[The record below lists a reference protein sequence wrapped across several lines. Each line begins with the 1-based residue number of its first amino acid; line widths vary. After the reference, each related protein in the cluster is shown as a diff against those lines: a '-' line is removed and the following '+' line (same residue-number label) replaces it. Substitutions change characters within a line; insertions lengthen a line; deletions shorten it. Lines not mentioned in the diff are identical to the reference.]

1 MTRTICCDITINF
14 LFDFDDCSSWAIL
27 GTWGSY
33 VLVDQPMLVAV
44 PILEDSPFTIQ
55 TPSVSRINWT
65 LYSNSDPCF
74 VGVCVC
80 VMCQGHLDWQRERHT
95 HMCWH
100 SNINILLLNSML
112 GIFSKCLMFLF
123 SYV

>member
-1 MTRTICCDITINF
+1 MIVLRGQ
-14 LFDFDDCSSWAIL
+14 SWAL
-27 GTWGSY
+27 GGSY

-80 VMCQGHLDWQRERHT
+80 YVSGPFRLTERDT
-95 HMCWH
+95 HICVG
-100 SNINILLLNSML
+100 IVILK
-112 GIFSKCLMFLF
+112 FD
-123 SYV
+123 Y

>member
-1 MTRTICCDITINF
+1 MIVLRGQ
-14 LFDFDDCSSWAIL
+14 SWAL
-27 GTWGSY
+27 GGSY

-80 VMCQGHLDWQRERHT
+80 VCVCVCYVSGPFRLTERDT
-95 HMCWH
+95 HICVG
-100 SNINILLLNSML
+100 IVIL
-112 GIFSKCLMFLF
+112 IFD
-123 SYV
+123 Y